1 MAFALRRL
9 EDEMRKTIR
18 ALTALVALGIATFA
32 LAGAQARLKGK
43 VTDASGNPVDGATIT
58 VTTPNLRLFK
68 VTLKSDKKGEYGT
81 ILNDAT
87 MPYHLK
93 FEKDGFVPMEVD
105 KKVPVGDVG
114 VVDAK
119 LMTTAQA
126 GAPAAAHGAP
136 APPSPTDQA
145 ALLFNEGVDLLH
157 AGNKPGAEA
166 KFLEA
171 VGKNP
176 DLPQGWQA
184 LTSLAY
190 DKKDWAKTLEY
201 GQKAVELDPSLTQIY
216 GVLANAAQQSGDKKA
231 AAEWQAKFETANPD
245 TPESLYNKGVEAY
258 NKKKIKDAETLL
270 QKAVEAKPDFA
281 LAHFWLGMVSF
292 NLNKK
297 AASREHLEKYLSLD
311 PNGSEAA
318 TAKEILPLLK

>member
-1 MAFALRRL
+1 
-9 EDEMRKTIR
+9 MRKTIR
-18 ALTALVALGIATFA
+18 ALAAVAAFGIASFT

-43 VTDASGNPVDGATIT
+43 VTDTSGNPIDGAIIT

-93 FEKDGFVPMEVD
+93 FEKDGFVPMEAD

-119 LMTTAQA
+119 LQSTTQTASHA
-126 GAPAAAHGAP
+126 AAAAPAA
-136 APPSPTDQA
+136 PSPNDQA
-145 ALLFNEGVDLLH
+145 AVMFNEGVDLLH
-157 AGNKPGAEA
+157 AGNKPAAEA

-171 VGKNP
+171 VQKNP

-190 DKKDWAKTLEY
+190 EKKNWAKTLEY

-216 GVLANAAQQSGDKKA
+216 GLLANAAQQSGDKKA
-231 AAEWQAKFETANPD
+231 AAEWQAKFESANPD

-258 NKKKIKDAETLL
+258 NQKKIRDAETLL

-297 AASREHLEKYLSLD
+297 AAAREHLEKYLSLD

-318 TAKEILPLLK
+318 TAKEILPLVK